1 MIARLLVVVAA
12 LPALAVG
19 CGGTEVDATTK
30 AVKDATGATDQEI
43 AHACLDGRQ
52 DSTPPPG
59 LDDPNVKG
67 RLLGIA
73 TAISNLEPSKEE
85 SARTAKPHQVI

>member
-12 LPALAVG
+12 LAALAVG
-19 CGGTEVDATTK
+19 CGGTEVDETTK

-43 AHACLDGRQ
+43 AHACLLMGDRT
-52 DSTPPPG
+52 DTPPPG

-85 SARTAKPHQVI
+85 SRSYCEAFTK

>member
-1 MIARLLVVVAA
+1 MVVAA
-12 LPALAVG
+12 LSALAVG
-19 CGGTEVDATTK
+19 CGGIGVDETTK

-43 AHACLDGRQ
+43 AHACLLMGDRT
-52 DSTPPPG
+52 DTPPPG

-73 TAISNLEPSKEE
+73 TAIAHFEPSKEE
-85 SARTAKPHQVI
+85 SRSYCEAFTK